1 LNIDPPLPH
10 SPPFIASKESLHSI
24 ITRMGLQPAFAD
36 RLNDEGI
43 VSYNDLRRL
52 IRDGWKYLGGND
64 EDETSWRARLLHT
77 LRDVLARAHA
87 AGSQYEP
94 GHPGEL

>member
-1 LNIDPPLPH
+1 
-10 SPPFIASKESLHSI
+10 
-24 ITRMGLQPAFAD
+24 MGLQSAFAD

-52 IRDGWKYLGGND
+52 LRDGWKYLGGND
-64 EDETSWRARLLHT
+64 QDETSWRARLLHT